1 MAQVLF
7 AQALQHWRWRW
18 RWLECWPVGMLRV
31 LRACRY
37 FTIDSVAHA
46 SKRELLAVKGISE
59 AKVEKLQATGD
70 SCKWVACYASS

>member
-1 MAQVLF
+1 
-7 AQALQHWRWRW
+7 
-18 RWLECWPVGMLRV
+18 MLRV

-70 SCKWVACYASS
+70 SCKWVVCYASS